1 VTSLTTLTVFLLF
14 STTGICVSTHDT
26 QRRLRGGGRSYQ
38 VGFQQQQQQQQQRV
52 LGGRVCS
59 YGVSDG

>member
-1 VTSLTTLTVFLLF
+1 MSDESVTSLTTLTVFLLF

-38 VGFQQQQQQQQQRV
+38 VGFQQQQQQRV
-52 LGGRVCS
+52 LGGRGCS
-59 YGVSDG
+59 SDG